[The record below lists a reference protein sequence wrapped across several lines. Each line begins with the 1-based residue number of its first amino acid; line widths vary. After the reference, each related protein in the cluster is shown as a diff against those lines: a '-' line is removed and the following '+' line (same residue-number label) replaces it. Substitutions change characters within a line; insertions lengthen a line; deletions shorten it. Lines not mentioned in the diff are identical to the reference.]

1 MARPPTTPLFSGPPP
16 RINPSTTPRNDLH
29 PLPGGWHDSLR
40 APATDDVEVLITR
53 TRVPPVLVTGAT
65 GRVGRVVVDLLI
77 DAGVPAR
84 ALTHRSEAA
93 ATLPANV
100 EVVTG
105 DLTVPESL
113 DAGLRGVGAVF
124 LVWTAP
130 PTTAP
135 AVVERL
141 ATYAR
146 RVVFLSSPHQTPHP
160 FFQQPNPMAVLHAD
174 IERLIAA
181 AGVESTIIRPGV
193 FASNALF
200 WWASAIRADGVVRWP
215 YGAAETAPVDDRD
228 VGAVAART
236 LYQDGHAGGD
246 YVLTGPESLGQ
257 AEQVSIIGDVLG
269 RRIKFEELSPD
280 EFRSET
286 EGSWPRPVVDMLLAA
301 WGATIGRPA
310 FITSTVFDILGSAP
324 RSFRQWVADHATA
337 FMEGP
342 TPSSRPSPRS
352 GSGPRSPW
360 GPVPRPPGSPWHSS

>member
-1 MARPPTTPLFSGPPP
+1 MTQ
-16 RINPSTTPRNDLH
+16 
-29 PLPGGWHDSLR
+29 
-40 APATDDVEVLITR
+40 

-65 GRVGRVVVDLLI
+65 GRVGRAVVDLLI
-77 DAGVPAR
+77 DAGVPVR
-84 ALTHRSEAA
+84 ALTRRSEAA
-93 ATLPANV
+93 ALPANV

-130 PTTAP
+130 PATAP

-181 AGVESTIIRPGV
+181 AGLESTIIRPGM
-193 FASNALF
+193 FASNTVF
-200 WWASAIRADGVVRWP
+200 WWAPAIRADGVVRWP

-228 VGAVAART
+228 VADVAART
-236 LYQDGHAGGD
+236 LYQDGPAGGD
-246 YVLTGPESLGQ
+246 YVLTGPESLSQ
-257 AEQVSIIGDVLG
+257 AEQVRIIGDVLG
-269 RRIKFEELSPD
+269 RRITLEELSPD

-286 EGSWPRPVVDMLLAA
+286 EGSWPRPAVDMLLDA
-301 WGATIGRPA
+301 WGATMGRPA
-310 FITSTVFDILGSAP
+310 FISSAVSDILGSAP
-324 RSFRQWVADHATA
+324 RTFRQWVSDHATA
-337 FMEGP
+337 FTEGP
-342 TPSSRPSPRS
+342 APSS
-352 GSGPRSPW
+352 
-360 GPVPRPPGSPWHSS
+360 

>member
-1 MARPPTTPLFSGPPP
+1 
-16 RINPSTTPRNDLH
+16 
-29 PLPGGWHDSLR
+29 
-40 APATDDVEVLITR
+40 
-53 TRVPPVLVTGAT
+53 VTGAT
-65 GRVGRVVVDLLI
+65 GRVGRAVVAELLG
-77 DAGVPAR
+77 AGVPVR

-100 EVVTG
+100 EVVSG

-113 DAGLRGVGAVF
+113 EEGLRGVGAVF

-130 PTTAP
+130 STTAP

-146 RVVFLSSPHQTPHP
+146 RVVFLSAPHQTPHP
-160 FFQQPNPMAVLHAD
+160 FFQQPNPMAALYAE
-174 IERLIAA
+174 IERLIAT
-181 AGVESTIIRPGV
+181 AGLESTIIRPGI
-193 FASNALF
+193 FASNASS
-200 WWASAIRADGVVRWP
+200 WWATAIRADGVVRWP

-228 VGAVAART
+228 VAAVAALT

-246 YVLTGPESLGQ
+246 YVLTGPESLSQ

-301 WGATIGRPA
+301 WGATMGTPA
-310 FITSTVFDILGSAP
+310 YITSTVFDILGSAP
-324 RSFRQWVADHATA
+324 RTFREWVADHATE
-337 FMEGP
+337 FMEALA
-342 TPSSRPSPRS
+342 SDEA
-352 GSGPRSPW
+352 
-360 GPVPRPPGSPWHSS
+360 